1 MYRDIPEELRTRIEP
16 VIEDHGLELVDAVL
30 RGGRGR
36 PLLRITVDRP
46 AGDGRVPVERLAAL
60 SREVEAVLDGWGAL
74 GRSYQLEVSSP
85 GLDRVLGREKDFE
98 AAVGRKVKLETRH
111 AVEGQRRFQGRV
123 LRFDGEQVVLE
134 ADGRQVVIPFAEI
147 ARARAVYEFSR
158 ADFAR

>member
-16 VIEDHGLELVDAVL
+16 VIEDHGLELVDAMQ

-36 PLLRITVDRP
+36 PLLRVTVDRP
-46 AGDGRVPVERLAAL
+46 AGDGRIPVERLAAL
-60 SREVEAVLDGWGAL
+60 SRELEAVLDAWGAL

-98 AAVGRKVKLETRH
+98 AAVGRKVKLETRNT
-111 AVEGQRRFQGRV
+111 VEGQRRFLGLM
-123 LRFDGEQVVLE
+123 LRFDGEQVVL
-134 ADGRQVVIPFAEI
+134 DVGGREVAIPFAEV
-147 ARARAVYEFSR
+147 ARARAIYEFSR